1 MAMQCATATTR
12 TDPGRA
18 AFYDRFMERLA
29 FFWDDLDDTLGAL
42 RHVVRYTWQEMFGDS
57 FRLRSRST

>member
-1 MAMQCATATTR
+1 MAMRCASGTAR
-12 TDPGRA
+12 TDRRCV

-42 RHVVRYTWQEMFGDS
+42 RHVVRYTWQEIFGDS